1 VHKFG
6 GGAGDGGS
14 RKKEMAESGGDDGG
28 GRKLDRNG
36 IIRRA
41 SENWHFFFAPGQ
53 ETETQE
59 CQALAKDFCIKCIT
73 RRSYILVARNTSH
86 VTRHTSH
93 VTRHTSQLQHH
104 LPQFLAK
111 LTPISFNCTIENGA
125 GPFANS
131 PKCFLSPLLINPI
144 PFSIFFRDRPLEAAA
159 AAAAAAKCCSS
170 RPREGMD
177 MAQELA
183 TPVDHM

>member
-1 VHKFG
+1 
-6 GGAGDGGS
+6 
-14 RKKEMAESGGDDGG
+14 MAESGGKDGR
-28 GRKLDRNG
+28 GRKLDGNG

-41 SENWHFFFAPGQ
+41 SANWHFFFAPGQ
-53 ETETQE
+53 ETAMQG
-59 CQALAKDFCIKCIT
+59 CQALAKYVCIKCIT
-73 RRSYILVARNTSH
+73 RRSYLSH

-93 VTRHTSQLQHH
+93 VTRHTSHVITSSLHPH

-144 PFSIFFRDRPLEAAA
+144 PFSIFF
-159 AAAAAAKCCSS
+159 
-170 RPREGMD
+170 
-177 MAQELA
+177 
-183 TPVDHM
+183 